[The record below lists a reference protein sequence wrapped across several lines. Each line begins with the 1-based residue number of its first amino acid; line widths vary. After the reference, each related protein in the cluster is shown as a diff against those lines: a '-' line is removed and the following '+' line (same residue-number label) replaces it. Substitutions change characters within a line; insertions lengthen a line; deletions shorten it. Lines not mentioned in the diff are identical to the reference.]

1 MMNCGL
7 EAENGSSG
15 YTKDVMDLKWLGG
28 PMGSVNNENMGAG
41 EHNQRERSECQ
52 CIRYLTSSH

>member
-1 MMNCGL
+1 MNCGL
-7 EAENGSSG
+7 EAENGSGG

-28 PMGSVNNENMGAG
+28 PMGISEQRDMGAG
-41 EHNQRERSECQ
+41 EHNRRERSECQ